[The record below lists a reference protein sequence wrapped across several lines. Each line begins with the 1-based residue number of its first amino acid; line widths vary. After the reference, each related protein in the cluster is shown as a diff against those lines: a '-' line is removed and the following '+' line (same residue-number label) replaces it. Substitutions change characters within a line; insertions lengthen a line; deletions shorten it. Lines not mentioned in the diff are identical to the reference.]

1 MSNLSKQLKFF
12 HDNKDDLLR
21 KYGEKFIVVSPG
33 LKVDAF
39 DSEGDAYLFGCKEY
53 GLGNFLLKD
62 GKTVLSFRAPSLE
75 RIDFTKYDAS

>member
-33 LKVDAF
+33 LKVMHIYSAV
-39 DSEGDAYLFGCKEY
+39 K
-53 GLGNFLLKD
+53 NM
-62 GKTVLSFRAPSLE
+62 VLETSF
-75 RIDFTKYDAS
+75 

>member
-62 GKTVLSFRAPSLE
+62 GKMLSLNLVYIVSPTIVLA
-75 RIDFTKYDAS
+75 